1 MIEIDRQRERGGY
14 EREEKKKRL
23 RKIGIRWWS
32 LILQFQIDN
41 SPLYILCGASDV
53 PTLQISCICL

>member
-14 EREEKKKRL
+14 EREKEKKRL

-32 LILQFQIDN
+32 LILLFQIDN
-41 SPLYILCGASDV
+41 SSLYIL
-53 PTLQISCICL
+53 